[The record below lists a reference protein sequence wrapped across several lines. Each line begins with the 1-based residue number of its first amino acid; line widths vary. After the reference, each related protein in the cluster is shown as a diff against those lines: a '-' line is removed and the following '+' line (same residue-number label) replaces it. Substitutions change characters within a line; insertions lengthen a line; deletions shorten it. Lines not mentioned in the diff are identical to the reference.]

1 MNKQK
6 ILHIVCMAVIAAALI
21 YITESFLMA
30 LGVLLLIFVFN
41 YVLADKIDDWQRKK
55 ERERNG

>member
-6 ILHIVCMAVIAAALI
+6 ILHIVCMVVIAGALI

-30 LGVLLLIFVFN
+30 LGILLLIFVFN
-41 YVLADKIDDWQRKK
+41 YVVADKIDDWMRKK